1 MIIQWVENK
10 RLEQMLLRLSY
21 YKQQLTALRQR
32 ESNINKRQICRPPD
46 LLIQFKFFFCFFHFL
61 LVKLTL
67 YSFWLAN

>member
-46 LLIQFKFFFCFFHFL
+46 FLIQF
-61 LVKLTL
+61 
-67 YSFWLAN
+67 